1 MSPTGLLKYLLPP
14 LLLSTLIATVGC
26 HAPQAYP
33 GPEMPADQ
41 TATLR
46 INPPQANIGFELTSV
61 NGHPFTAEENASILN
76 GKNTLTLNVWPTS
89 QTTMQMSDPAFAT
102 MYSMQDSD
110 YSRTVT
116 ITFDAAAGATYG
128 LNGNFN
134 MGASPSDASYSAEVF
149 NMKTMEVVGRSG
161 SNDPAQQSEQT
172 MQGIEE
178 NRGNQWTVEEGAGS

>member
-1 MSPTGLLKYLLPP
+1 M
-14 LLLSTLIATVGC
+14 
-26 HAPQAYP
+26 
-33 GPEMPADQ
+33 
-41 TATLR
+41 
-46 INPPQANIGFELTSV
+46 
-61 NGHPFTAEENASILN
+61 
-76 GKNTLTLNVWPTS
+76 
-89 QTTMQMSDPAFAT
+89 
-102 MYSMQDSD
+102 
-110 YSRTVT
+110 T

>member
-1 MSPTGLLKYLLPP
+1 MSTRDLLKYFLPSVF
-14 LLLSTLIATVGC
+14 LTAIITAAGC

-33 GPEMPADQ
+33 GPELPADQ

-61 NGHPFTAEENASILN
+61 SGHPFTAEENASIRS

-89 QTTMQMSDPAFAT
+89 QTSMQMSDPAFAT

-110 YSRTVT
+110 YSRSVT

-128 LNGNFN
+128 MNGNFN

-161 SNDPAQQSEQT
+161 SNDPDQQADQT
-172 MQGIEE
+172 IQGIEE
-178 NRGNQWTVEEGAGS
+178 NQSNDWTVKEGAGS

>member
-1 MSPTGLLKYLLPP
+1 M
-14 LLLSTLIATVGC
+14 
-26 HAPQAYP
+26 
-33 GPEMPADQ
+33 
-41 TATLR
+41 
-46 INPPQANIGFELTSV
+46 
-61 NGHPFTAEENASILN
+61 LN